1 MKIVRRLVC
10 VLSCL
15 SFASAAGA
23 QLVRVPH
30 TFVSLVP
37 PPGFT
42 ATRAF
47 GGFKSERAGCTI
59 RVLELGPEAYADLAA
74 AFSSSER
81 ASAVF
86 GREGI
91 HIERIEQ
98 LALDSGVVPL
108 AIGVQ
113 QAFLGR
119 ELVKYMA
126 LMGKRGAAP
135 VVITFDVSRS
145 STFAR
150 SDVEAVLRS
159 VMIDTPTTMAEWRS
173 QLPFEFREVPPFH
186 ATDAGPGWA
195 VLAAFDGSD
204 ASPNGLK
211 IVIRRDPIV
220 ARPAETAQINRTLV
234 RTSFSAE
241 AKIVEQRTEAFAGG
255 SGDFI
260 MASADG
266 RTFFQLLRVLP
277 DRTEVR
283 FTAVGE
289 SRAIED
295 VRATVMDIASSVELN
310 EHPDERR

>member
-1 MKIVRRLVC
+1 VRRLVC
-10 VLSCL
+10 ALSCL
-15 SFASAAGA
+15 SFASAASA
-23 QLVRVPH
+23 QLERVPH
-30 TFVSLVP
+30 TFVSLLP

-47 GGFKSERAGCTI
+47 GGFENKRAGCTI
-59 RVLELGPEAYADLAA
+59 RVLELGPETSADLAA

-91 HIERIEQ
+91 QIARIEQ

-113 QAFLGR
+113 QASLGR

-145 STFAR
+145 SAFGR
-150 SDVEAVLRS
+150 NDVEAVLRS
-159 VMIDTPTTMAEWRS
+159 VKIDAPTTTAEWRA

-186 ATDAGPGWA
+186 ATNAGPGWA
-195 VLAAFDGSD
+195 VLTAFDGQD
-204 ASPNGLK
+204 ASSHGLT
-211 IVIRRDPIV
+211 IVIRRNGIV
-220 ARPAETAQINRTLV
+220 ARPAETAQINQTLI
-234 RTSFSAE
+234 RTSFSTE

-266 RTFFQLLRVLP
+266 RTFLQFLRVLS

-283 FTAVGE
+283 FSAVGE

-310 EHPDERR
+310 EPLGDRTGR